1 MEIFVS
7 TVTESFSLT
16 VQPQD
21 TVGSLKLLIQ
31 QKVGAPPGQQRL
43 VIDNGR
49 RTELSDDSRQVQS
62 YGLRSGSTVTL
73 LVVQQNSDKFQIHL
87 ITDKGATHT
96 YDVRAEETVA
106 ELKRR
111 VEQRERVPVSQ
122 QRLVHQSQD
131 LGEGRL
137 VDYGV
142 AAGSTIQLL
151 LRLRGGGGRFD

>member
-1 MEIFVS
+1 HQII
-7 TVTESFSLT
+7 TKLHQGTLHIDLT

-62 YGLRSGSTVTL
+62 YGLRSGSTVKL
-73 LVVQQNSDKFQIHL
+73 LVVQQNKFQIHL